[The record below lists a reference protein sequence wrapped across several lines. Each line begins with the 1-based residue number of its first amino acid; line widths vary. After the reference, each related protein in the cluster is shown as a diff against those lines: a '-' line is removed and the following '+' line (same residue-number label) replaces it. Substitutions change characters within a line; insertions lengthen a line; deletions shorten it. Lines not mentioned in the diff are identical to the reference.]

1 MNSSVNNLTPGILS
15 EQLLQRET
23 VKFYKGTYGDISD
36 SSSYD
41 LICCLIIHTTD
52 KRYSKNYHTQLLDMY
67 FSFHLHQNVNTL
79 LNYAAI
85 QKIPLHQPLT
95 VSRTTNLFAPC
106 VLNLIKILKTLTA
119 HLFFFS

>member
-1 MNSSVNNLTPGILS
+1 MGNTNELFGLLINKLTSCTLS
-15 EQLLQRET
+15 EQLTAAMGNCVT
-23 VKFYKGTYGDISD
+23 VKFQKSTHGHISN

-52 KRYSKNYHTQLLDMY
+52 KRYSKNYHTQLSDMY

-95 VSRTTNLFAPC
+95 VSRTTKLFEPC
-106 VLNLIKILKTLTA
+106 VLN
-119 HLFFFS
+119 